1 MGTWTSFF
9 EEWERLWQMI
19 EDAKDGGVTDGGAK
33 DMKKTEDV
41 LRHIA
46 IGDGRDTQK
55 DALRYESDRQRQ
67 MKWGIAQILFF
78 FF

>member
-1 MGTWTSFF
+1 
-9 EEWERLWQMI
+9 MI

-55 DALRYESDRQRQ
+55 DALRYESDRRRQ
-67 MKWGIAQILFF
+67 MK
-78 FF
+78 